1 MNLNAAFKQSQQALN
16 NIQRKV
22 KDLLE
27 EIQFLDKECVEL
39 DFIIEKMREEYL
51 ADLSSD
57 NPIHEHSTATL
68 ETVKLEDIAKL
79 E

>member
-57 NPIHEHSTATL
+57 NPIH
-68 ETVKLEDIAKL
+68 
-79 E
+79 

>member
-27 EIQFLDKECVEL
+27 EIQFLDKEC
-39 DFIIEKMREEYL
+39 
-51 ADLSSD
+51 A
-57 NPIHEHSTATL
+57 
-68 ETVKLEDIAKL
+68 
-79 E
+79 